1 MMRAAPA
8 WAARYMGIPF
18 RVGGR
23 DFTGVD
29 CYGLVRLVY
38 QHERGIALPEADTH
52 YHETGPGVA
61 PMVTRGVLSG
71 PWRVVTGE
79 IEQPFDVLVI
89 NEGGEPCHIGLV
101 LSPGWMLHAAHGQG
115 VGVSPHCSLRYRNRI
130 AYRVRYN
137 ADSAAVAGACCAT
150 GSAAG

>member
-1 MMRAAPA
+1 MHATPA

-38 QHERGIALPEADTH
+38 HLERSILLPESDTP
-52 YHETGPGVA
+52 YHETGPGVS
-61 PMVTRGVLSG
+61 PLVTRGALTG

-79 IEQPFDVLVI
+79 MESAFDVLVI
-89 NEGGEPCHIGLV
+89 NEGGEPCHLGLV
-101 LSPGWMLHAAHGQG
+101 LSPGWMLHAAHGHG
-115 VGVSPHCSLRYRNRI
+115 VGVSPHSSMRFRNRI

-137 ADSAAVAGACCAT
+137 ADSAAVVGACCAN
-150 GSAAG
+150 AGTAG